1 MGTEIHLDTD
11 AVATMIEGQIKTL
24 VAEYAD
30 ARDNELR
37 EAMAKAIEAV
47 EDVLTQQE
55 ATNIA
60 IRDSISLV
68 TDTVMMHIQADD
80 RHTIPL
86 D

>member
-55 ATNIA
+55 ATNQA